1 MALLSLSGA
10 LGLLAFAYSGSAPNI
25 LDIAPRFGG
34 VVFGVMN
41 TLGTLPGI
49 IGVATAGW
57 LVDTTGSYDSVLL
70 LAGVIGVVG
79 ALVYILMGSAKQL
92 ID

>member
-1 MALLSLSGA
+1 
-10 LGLLAFAYSGSAPNI
+10 

-34 VVFGVMN
+34 MLFGVMN

-70 LAGVIGVVG
+70 LAGVVSVVG
-79 ALVYILMGSAKQL
+79 AMVYILMGTAKQL

>member
-1 MALLSLSGA
+1 M
-10 LGLLAFAYSGSAPNI
+10 

-70 LAGVIGVVG
+70 LAASVSVFG
-79 ALVYILMGSAKQL
+79 AVVYIVFGSAKQL
-92 ID
+92 IE

>member
-1 MALLSLSGA
+1 
-10 LGLLAFAYSGSAPNI
+10 
-25 LDIAPRFGG
+25 
-34 VVFGVMN
+34 MN

-70 LAGVIGVVG
+70 LAGVIGVGGRARLHINGLRKATHRLNVRY
-79 ALVYILMGSAKQL
+79 ARR
-92 ID
+92 

>member
-1 MALLSLSGA
+1 M
-10 LGLLAFAYSGSAPNI
+10 

-34 VVFGVMN
+34 VLFGVMN

-57 LVDTTGSYDSVLL
+57 LVDATGSYDSVLL
-70 LAGVIGVVG
+70 LAGVVSVVG
-79 ALVYILMGSAKQL
+79 AMVYIFMGTAKQL

>member
-1 MALLSLSGA
+1 M
-10 LGLLAFAYSGSAPNI
+10 

-49 IGVATAGW
+49 VGVALAGW
-57 LVDTTGSYDSVLL
+57 LVDTTQSYDSVLL
-70 LAGVIGVVG
+70 LAAVVSIVG
-79 ALVYILMGSAKQL
+79 AFVYIVLGSAEKL
-92 ID
+92 IE